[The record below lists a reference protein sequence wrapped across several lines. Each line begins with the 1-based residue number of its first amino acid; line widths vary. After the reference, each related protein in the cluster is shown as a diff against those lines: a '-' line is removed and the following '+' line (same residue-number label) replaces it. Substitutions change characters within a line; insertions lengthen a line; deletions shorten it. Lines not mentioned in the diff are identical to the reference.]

1 LSFFKK
7 EKTTGETEGMDGGAL
22 IGHGTFG
29 CVFDPPLRVVSKT
42 SGECKT
48 IDTPGRIVGKI
59 SEPEEVKNEIE
70 ASKILSE
77 VRDNSLYFSIVD
89 LNNINR
95 PCDTAEQKD
104 ADKESLK
111 ECPIVQRVDMSNML
125 HFTMPYSGIGLSKY
139 FNVHLK
145 NNKPIPVEKAI
156 THLLEAASLLILNNL
171 VHYDI
176 HSENVLFDK
185 TTNMPRIIDFGFS
198 FSVTNINKETLSTR
212 WKVYTP
218 DYPTEAPELAFIQ
231 GLRHKLSA
239 DTVIY
244 DIISGKKPIKTC
256 QFVLGMRMDA
266 QERSFRD
273 FLKKS
278 KSIQESDWTGFFK
291 YYWPGFDAWGIGAVI
306 LKIYLY
312 ISQVQ
317 TYTKDAS
324 WKELSEKMK
333 SIIRALL
340 RVNPIER
347 IDCVEAL
354 YMFNPESHIFQLERA
369 TSWIQ
374 ERSNFRKPFS
384 I

>member
-1 LSFFKK
+1 
-7 EKTTGETEGMDGGAL
+7 MDGGAL

-29 CVFDPPLRVVSKT
+29 CVFDPPLRVLSKA

-70 ASKILSE
+70 AAKILSE
-77 VRDNSLYFSIVD
+77 VPDNSLYFAIVD

-95 PCDTAEQKD
+95 PCDKSEQP
-104 ADKESLK
+104 DKKSVE

-139 FNVHLK
+139 FNIRLK
-145 NNKPIPVEKAI
+145 NKTAIPVEKVV
-156 THLLEAASLLILNNL
+156 THLLEAASLLVLNNV

-198 FSVTNINKETLSTR
+198 FSVVNITKETLSTR

-218 DYPTEAPELAFIQ
+218 DYPTEAPELTLVQ

-239 DTVIY
+239 DTVIHN
-244 DIISGKKPIKTC
+244 IVSGKQPIKMC
-256 QFVLGMRMDA
+256 QFILGMRMDA

-278 KSIQESDWTGFFK
+278 KSIQESDWTTFFK
-291 YYWPGFDAWGIGAVI
+291 YYWPGFDAWGIGVVI
-306 LKIYLY
+306 LKMYLH
-312 ISQVQ
+312 ISQVP

-324 WKELSEKMK
+324 WKGLSEKMK
-333 SIIRALL
+333 SVIRSLL

-354 YMFNPESHIFQLERA
+354 YMFHPESHIFNSDRA

-374 ERSNFRKPFS
+374 ERANFRKPFS
-384 I
+384 V